1 MVSRRGGRLAAIVVV
16 AAIVLAAI
24 VAREL
29 RAGDDAP
36 GRIGLNT
43 HLQAAGD
50 PLRPQLAEMRAGGVR
65 WIREDFL
72 WSRIEPQP
80 GRFDW
85 SASDLCC
92 SLTPPLRLRPASS
105 WASIPTS
112 TCMSPS

>member
-85 SASDLCC
+85 SASDALMAAAAAEGVDVLGILDY
-92 SLTPPLRLRPASS
+92 SAP
-105 WASIPTS
+105 WA
-112 TCMSPS
+112 